1 MKPKVFKDIALSLLN
16 NPKHKVIKIK
26 DKIKI
31 SGMNLYKLIIILW
44 LKKYSYLSF
53 QIKVLDKF
61 LKAL

>member
-1 MKPKVFKDIALSLLN
+1 MKPKAFKDIALSLLN

-44 LKKYSYLSF
+44 LRKYSYLSF

>member
-31 SGMNLYKLIIILW
+31 SGMNLYKLIII
-44 LKKYSYLSF
+44 
-53 QIKVLDKF
+53 
-61 LKAL
+61 